1 MLFAVCELSFVA
13 GITCHDATHK
23 PFQVG
28 HDAKTKAALAADCHR
43 SARFS
48 DIARPEG
55 LLFGGLP
62 APTLKALSPVR
73 PSTLI
78 YDRNGRLLYQ
88 AIAGEGTQ
96 TPLAFE
102 QIPAACWQA
111 TVAVEDSRFF
121 QHPGVDPLAIARA
134 AWQNWRGGTV
144 ISGASTLTQ
153 QLAKNTLLAPE
164 ERYEQTLRR
173 KLREAWLAVQIELRF
188 SKNDILALYLNQ
200 VYYGNFAYGLEAAS
214 QAYFG
219 KSARELDL
227 SECSL
232 LAGLLQSPGVYNP
245 LQDLEAA
252 RWRQATVLGAMVQ
265 NGFIARQDAE
275 LAHAEKL
282 QFAATPFSIEAP
294 HFVSYVEGQLERLLG
309 TDVVS
314 QGGLRVT
321 TTLDLDW
328 NRQAEAIV
336 RRRLE
341 QVQTDPDAPHD
352 RRIENAAVVAI
363 DPHTGAI
370 RTMVGS
376 PDYFDAS
383 IAGAMNGAV
392 ALRQP
397 GSAHQADYLR
407 RSHGSK
413 GRNGGRPLSLNCSHR
428 DRRCASSL
436 PYRRRRAVRPAEL
449 RHGLARPGQ
458 RPHRPGQF
466 VQRAGR

>member
-1 MLFAVCELSFVA
+1 M
-13 GITCHDATHK
+13 
-23 PFQVG
+23 
-28 HDAKTKAALAADCHR
+28 
-43 SARFS
+43 
-48 DIARPEG
+48 
-55 LLFGGLP
+55 
-62 APTLKALSPVR
+62 
-73 PSTLI
+73 
-78 YDRNGRLLYQ
+78 
-88 AIAGEGTQ
+88 
-96 TPLAFE
+96 
-102 QIPAACWQA
+102 
-111 TVAVEDSRFF
+111 
-121 QHPGVDPLAIARA
+121 
-134 AWQNWRGGTV
+134 
-144 ISGASTLTQ
+144 
-153 QLAKNTLLAPE
+153 
-164 ERYEQTLRR
+164 
-173 KLREAWLAVQIELRF
+173 QIELRF

-214 QAYFG
+214 QAYFD

-252 RWRQATVLGAMVQ
+252 RWRQATVLSAMVQ

-282 QFAATPFSIEAP
+282 QFAATPFPIEAP

-309 TDVVS
+309 ADIVS

-328 NRQAEAIV
+328 NRQAEAII

-397 GSAHQADYLR
+397 GSAIKPITYAAAMDPKAATAAGRSPLTAASVIADVR
-407 RSHGSK
+407 Q
-413 GRNGGRPLSLNCSHR
+413 
-428 DRRCASSL
+428 SL
-436 PYRRRRAVRPAEL
+436 PHRRRRAVRPAEL
-449 RHGLARPGQ
+449 RHGLAWPGQ
-458 RPHRPGQF
+458 RPHRPGQL
-466 VQRAGR
+466 V